1 MASNSTATEHY
12 GKGFDTTEYTLE
24 SLQKQGRCCQGT
36 HSKEWYTLIK
46 NETDTYAPSSFIFC
60 EYCAK
65 NSMSGRVKK
74 ITHEELERNKYI
86 KFDCSMSK
94 NLTDY
99 GITRMISDCEDQFTV
114 NVNIVDPKDERVFAP
129 GPILTGEK
137 GIKAASVG
145 AAIVPLPSG
154 CYPEISIKC
163 SEPMRDNYYI
173 VQCKTG
179 TGRHLKFL
187 DSSGRNF
194 YTPTS
199 KPFTIDSF
207 VMGDGSKRIWYSTA
221 SQLERDSGIA
231 SEDEDLSNKFFI
243 TIILYKRIKKVFY
256 EEPVVYRSSR
266 SPMAKG
272 GRSKK
277 KKISTNGSQM
287 RGAGTIRGGATYE
300 ADGRSE
306 FTETQLTEDN
316 FVELSKHELTVQLVN
331 TETEEVL
338 VEEAR
343 RIQQQVDAAREME
356 IEKLRLQILEKEK
369 EGETTRGSVLRGHTE
384 QMNALI

>member
-1 MASNSTATEHY
+1 MASSSTATGHY

-36 HSKEWYTLIK
+36 HSKDWYTLMK
-46 NETDTYAPSSFIFC
+46 NETETYAPSSFIFC

-74 ITHEELERNKYI
+74 ITQEEFDRYSYME
-86 KFDCSMSK
+86 FDCSMSR
-94 NLTDY
+94 NLTSL
-99 GITRMISDCEDQFTV
+99 GITRMVSDCEDQFTV
-114 NVNIVDPKDERVFAP
+114 NVNIVDPKDERIFAP

-137 GIKAASVG
+137 GMKAALVG

-163 SEPMRDNYYI
+163 SRPMSNNWYK
-173 VQCKTG
+173 VECKTG

-187 DSSGRNF
+187 DSSGRTF
-194 YTPTS
+194 YTPTG

-207 VMGDGSKRIWYSTA
+207 VMGDSSKRIWYSAA
-221 SQLERDSGIA
+221 SQLEKDSGIA

-243 TIILYKRIKKVFY
+243 TITLYKRIKK
-256 EEPVVYRSSR
+256 EPVVYRSFRTPQMR
-266 SPMAKG
+266 SAKG
-272 GRSKK
+272 PQMRSAKAP
-277 KKISTNGSQM
+277 QM
-287 RGAGTIRGGATYE
+287 RGGGTIRGGATYE

-306 FTETQLTEDN
+306 FTETQLTEDK

-343 RIQQQVDAAREME
+343 RIQHQVDVAREME

-369 EGETTRGSVLRGHTE
+369 EGETMRGSVLRGHTE